1 MLALISITHSENWA
15 KHVAVVVIVRLVRGE
30 GWRSGKSD
38 IIP

>member
-30 GWRSGKSD
+30 AGGRVSQ
-38 IIP
+38 I